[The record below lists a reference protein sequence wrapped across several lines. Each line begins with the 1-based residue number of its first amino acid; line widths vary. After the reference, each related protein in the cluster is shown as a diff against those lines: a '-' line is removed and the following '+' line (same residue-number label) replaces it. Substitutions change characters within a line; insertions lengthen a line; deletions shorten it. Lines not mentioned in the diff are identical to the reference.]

1 MKVVLFM
8 PTLAVMNGKLASSL
22 FIATI
27 CQLHQL
33 FAQTTETAT
42 TSSSKHKIPVEKIK
56 CLGYNLD

>member
-8 PTLAVMNGKLASSL
+8 PTLAVMDGKLASSL

-27 CQLHQL
+27 CQLHRL
-33 FAQTTETAT
+33 FALTTET
-42 TSSSKHKIPVEKIK
+42 TSSSKHQIPVEKIK

>member
-1 MKVVLFM
+1 M